1 MPQGDAMNT
10 KEPRYIIA
18 EVDVSDVRNRNEA
31 RIAEKMQ
38 YALDRL
44 GNPAMTPQAIRDAYA
59 LALNLLP
66 ARYKQ
71 SGTIILREPIRESHL
86 EEATVRA
93 LKQVLAHPKE

>member
-1 MPQGDAMNT
+1 MSSNESQYTILG
-10 KEPRYIIA
+10 
-18 EVDVSDVRNRNEA
+18 VDVSDVRNRNEV
-31 RIAEKMQ
+31 RIVEKMQ
-38 YALDRL
+38 YALEKL
-44 GNPAMTPQAIRDAYA
+44 GNPEMTPQAVRDAYA

-93 LKQVLAHPKE
+93 LKQVLNYPKK

>member
-1 MPQGDAMNT
+1 MSIETQ
-10 KEPRYIIA
+10 YSIA
-18 EVDVSDVRNRNEA
+18 GVDVSDVRNRNEA
-31 RIAEKMQ
+31 RIAEKMRD
-38 YALDRL
+38 ALEKM
-44 GNPAMTPQAIRDAYA
+44 GNPAVSPQAVRDAYA

-93 LKQVLAHPKE
+93 LKQVLNNPKK